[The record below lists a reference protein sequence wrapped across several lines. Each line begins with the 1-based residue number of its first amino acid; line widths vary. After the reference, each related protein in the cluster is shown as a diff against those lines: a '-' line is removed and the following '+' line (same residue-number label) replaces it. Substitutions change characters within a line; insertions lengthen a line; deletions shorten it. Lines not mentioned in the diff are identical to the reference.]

1 MTNREKYILSIYEEL
16 SDMGKHENVKLVKN
30 TVNDGIYIKKTLK
43 NYNIEIYKILKN
55 RQIKGIPKVYE
66 IIEDEKE
73 LIIIEEYIHG
83 LTLDKKY
90 NKTDVETVKKIMEQ
104 LCNIL
109 KQLHN
114 MNPPIIHR
122 DIKPTNIMVSND
134 DVVYLVDFNI
144 SREYD
149 ENQSVDTVIMGTQGY
164 ASPEQCG
171 FAQTDCRSDIYSIG
185 MLMKNILMVDEY
197 PDKETKRLKR
207 IIDKCTSIDP
217 GKRYKNIE
225 KLEQALNN
233 KLGERI
239 SLQCNE
245 TDEKIKQSFLPPG
258 FRGGK
263 IANMLIALAGYA
275 SMISLAMAIESSSS
289 NPAVK
294 AKEDIVF
301 KIIMLITELVTVAIY
316 FNWRGIRDKL
326 PIVKEKNMLIRL
338 IGFAIYPVTILV
350 LLIVVALIILYIVS
364 YKCKVTLSLVL
375 FA

>member
-30 TVNDGIYIKKTLK
+30 IVNDGIYIKKTLK

-164 ASPEQCG
+164 A
-171 FAQTDCRSDIYSIG
+171 
-185 MLMKNILMVDEY
+185 
-197 PDKETKRLKR
+197 
-207 IIDKCTSIDP
+207 
-217 GKRYKNIE
+217 
-225 KLEQALNN
+225 
-233 KLGERI
+233 
-239 SLQCNE
+239 
-245 TDEKIKQSFLPPG
+245 
-258 FRGGK
+258 
-263 IANMLIALAGYA
+263 
-275 SMISLAMAIESSSS
+275 
-289 NPAVK
+289 
-294 AKEDIVF
+294 
-301 KIIMLITELVTVAIY
+301 
-316 FNWRGIRDKL
+316 
-326 PIVKEKNMLIRL
+326 
-338 IGFAIYPVTILV
+338 
-350 LLIVVALIILYIVS
+350 
-364 YKCKVTLSLVL
+364 
-375 FA
+375 

>member
-16 SDMGKHENVKLVKN
+16 SDMGKYENVKLVKN

-83 LTLDKKY
+83 QTLDKKY

-197 PDKETKRLKR
+197 PDKETKSLKR

-217 GKRYKNIE
+217 EKRYKNIE

-239 SLQCNE
+239 SFQCNE

-258 FRGGK
+258 FRSGK

-275 SMISLAMAIESSSS
+275 SMISLAMAMESSSS
-289 NPAVK
+289 NPVVK
-294 AKEDIVF
+294 TKEDIVF

-316 FNWRGIRDKL
+316 FNWRGIRDGL

-350 LLIVVALIILYIVS
+350 LLIVVALIII
-364 YKCKVTLSLVL
+364 
-375 FA
+375 

>member
-66 IIEDEKE
+66 IIE
-73 LIIIEEYIHG
+73 EYIHG

-122 DIKPTNIMVSND
+122 DIKPTNIIVSND

-197 PDKETKRLKR
+197 PDKETKSLKR

-217 GKRYKNIE
+217 EKRYKNIE

-239 SLQCNE
+239 SFQCNE

-258 FRGGK
+258 FRSGK

-275 SMISLAMAIESSSS
+275 SMISLAMAMESSSS
-289 NPAVK
+289 NPVVK
-294 AKEDIVF
+294 TKEDIVF

-316 FNWRGIRDKL
+316 FNWRGIRDGL

-350 LLIVVALIILYIVS
+350 LLIVVALIII
-364 YKCKVTLSLVL
+364 
-375 FA
+375 

>member
-73 LIIIEEYIHG
+73 LIIHG

-122 DIKPTNIMVSND
+122 DIKPTNIIVSND

-164 ASPEQCG
+164 ASTEQCC

-197 PDKETKRLKR
+197 PDKETKSLKR

-217 GKRYKNIE
+217 EKRYKNIE

-239 SLQCNE
+239 SFQCNE

-258 FRGGK
+258 FRSGK

-275 SMISLAMAIESSSS
+275 SMISLAMAMESSSS
-289 NPAVK
+289 NPVVK
-294 AKEDIVF
+294 TKEDIVF

-316 FNWRGIRDKL
+316 FNWRGIRDGL

-350 LLIVVALIILYIVS
+350 LLIVVALIII
-364 YKCKVTLSLVL
+364 
-375 FA
+375 

>member
-83 LTLDKKY
+83 QTLDKKY

-149 ENQSVDTVIMGTQGY
+149 EKQSVDTVIMGTQGY
-164 ASPEQCG
+164 A
-171 FAQTDCRSDIYSIG
+171 
-185 MLMKNILMVDEY
+185 
-197 PDKETKRLKR
+197 
-207 IIDKCTSIDP
+207 
-217 GKRYKNIE
+217 
-225 KLEQALNN
+225 
-233 KLGERI
+233 
-239 SLQCNE
+239 
-245 TDEKIKQSFLPPG
+245 
-258 FRGGK
+258 
-263 IANMLIALAGYA
+263 
-275 SMISLAMAIESSSS
+275 
-289 NPAVK
+289 
-294 AKEDIVF
+294 
-301 KIIMLITELVTVAIY
+301 
-316 FNWRGIRDKL
+316 
-326 PIVKEKNMLIRL
+326 
-338 IGFAIYPVTILV
+338 
-350 LLIVVALIILYIVS
+350 
-364 YKCKVTLSLVL
+364 
-375 FA
+375 

>member
-122 DIKPTNIMVSND
+122 DIKPTNIIVSND

-197 PDKETKRLKR
+197 PDKETKSLKR

-217 GKRYKNIE
+217 EKRYKNIE
-225 KLEQALNN
+225 KLEQALIINW
-233 KLGERI
+233 
-239 SLQCNE
+239 
-245 TDEKIKQSFLPPG
+245 
-258 FRGGK
+258 
-263 IANMLIALAGYA
+263 
-275 SMISLAMAIESSSS
+275 
-289 NPAVK
+289 
-294 AKEDIVF
+294 AKELVF
-301 KIIMLITELVTVAIY
+301 SVM
-316 FNWRGIRDKL
+316 KL
-326 PIVKEKNMLIRL
+326 MKK
-338 IGFAIYPVTILV
+338 
-350 LLIVVALIILYIVS
+350 
-364 YKCKVTLSLVL
+364 
-375 FA
+375 

>member
-1 MTNREKYILSIYEEL
+1 M
-16 SDMGKHENVKLVKN
+16 
-30 TVNDGIYIKKTLK
+30 K

-122 DIKPTNIMVSND
+122 DIKPTNIIVSND

-197 PDKETKRLKR
+197 PDKETKSLKR

-217 GKRYKNIE
+217 EKRYKNIE

-239 SLQCNE
+239 SFQCNE

-258 FRGGK
+258 FRSGK

-275 SMISLAMAIESSSS
+275 SMISLAMAMESSSS
-289 NPAVK
+289 NPVVK
-294 AKEDIVF
+294 TKEDIVF
-301 KIIMLITELVTVAIY
+301 RIIMLITELVTVAIY
-316 FNWRGIRDKL
+316 FNWRGIRDRL

-350 LLIVVALIILYIVS
+350 LLIVVALIII
-364 YKCKVTLSLVL
+364 
-375 FA
+375 

>member
-55 RQIKGIPKVYE
+55 RQIKGILKVYE
-66 IIEDEKE
+66 
-73 LIIIEEYIHG
+73 IIEEYIHG

-122 DIKPTNIMVSND
+122 DIKPTNIIVSND

-197 PDKETKRLKR
+197 PDKETKSLKR

-217 GKRYKNIE
+217 EKRYKNIE

-239 SLQCNE
+239 SFQCNE

-258 FRGGK
+258 FRSGK

-275 SMISLAMAIESSSS
+275 SMISLAMAMESSSS
-289 NPAVK
+289 NPVVK
-294 AKEDIVF
+294 TKEDIVF

-316 FNWRGIRDKL
+316 FNWRGIRDGL

-350 LLIVVALIILYIVS
+350 LLIVVALIII
-364 YKCKVTLSLVL
+364 
-375 FA
+375 

>member
-1 MTNREKYILSIYEEL
+1 
-16 SDMGKHENVKLVKN
+16 
-30 TVNDGIYIKKTLK
+30 
-43 NYNIEIYKILKN
+43 
-55 RQIKGIPKVYE
+55 
-66 IIEDEKE
+66 
-73 LIIIEEYIHG
+73 
-83 LTLDKKY
+83 
-90 NKTDVETVKKIMEQ
+90 
-104 LCNIL
+104 
-109 KQLHN
+109 

-275 SMISLAMAIESSSS
+275 SMISLAMAMESSSS
-289 NPAVK
+289 NPVVK
-294 AKEDIVF
+294 TKEDIVF
-301 KIIMLITELVTVAIY
+301 RIIMLITELVTVAIY
-316 FNWRGIRDKL
+316 FNWRGIRDRL

-350 LLIVVALIILYIVS
+350 LLIVVALIII
-364 YKCKVTLSLVL
+364 
-375 FA
+375 

>member
-122 DIKPTNIMVSND
+122 DIN

-197 PDKETKRLKR
+197 PDKETKSLKR

-217 GKRYKNIE
+217 EKRYKNIE

-239 SLQCNE
+239 SFQCNE

-258 FRGGK
+258 FRSGK

-275 SMISLAMAIESSSS
+275 SMISLAMAMESSSS
-289 NPAVK
+289 NPVVK
-294 AKEDIVF
+294 TKEDIVF

-316 FNWRGIRDKL
+316 FNWRGIRDGL

-350 LLIVVALIILYIVS
+350 LLIVVALIII
-364 YKCKVTLSLVL
+364 
-375 FA
+375 